1 MSDSEIL
8 YRDMDRAAL
17 AREYD
22 ARGSVASFDAEYARY
37 VAGSEAARRDH
48 RRLADIPYD
57 EASGETLDI
66 YPAEPGAPLFLWI
79 HGGYWRATSK
89 DDNAFVVPGLK
100 EQGFAVA
107 VMNYTLAP
115 QASLDEIVRQT
126 RAALAYLHRERAR
139 YGFDSISV
147 GGSSAGGH
155 LTAMLLVAGWH
166 DGFGVPKDVIEV
178 ALDLSGLHEL
188 EPLRHIEVNSWLS
201 LDDAMIQRN
210 SPIRQIPRHAST
222 TLLTAVGGLET
233 SEFRRQTASY
243 AAAWSDAGH
252 RGETIPMPRHNHFDI
267 ALSLGEPGSALA
279 QAVAGSLRT
288 RPQAASACGMQPSSG
303 QLTGQGSAGQT

>member
-1 MSDSEIL
+1 MTQAPIL
-8 YRDMDRAAL
+8 YRGMDRATL

-37 VAGSEAARRDH
+37 LASSETAQREH
-48 RRLADIPYD
+48 RRIADIVYD

-100 EQGFAVA
+100 AQGFAVA

-126 RAALAYLHRERAR
+126 RAALGFLHRERAR
-139 YGFDSISV
+139 YGFGGVSV

-155 LTAMLLVAGWH
+155 LTAMLLAGGWH
-166 DGFGVPKDVIEV
+166 AAYGMPEDVIEV

-201 LDDAMIQRN
+201 LDDAMIDRN
-210 SPIRQIPRHAST
+210 SPMHHIPSRSST
-222 TLLTAVGGLET
+222 TLISAVGGLET
-233 SEFRRQTASY
+233 SEFRRQTSAY
-243 AAAWSDAGH
+243 AAAWADAGH
-252 RGETIPMPRHNHFDI
+252 RGETVAMPHHNHFDI
-267 ALSLGEPGSALA
+267 ALSLGERDSVLAANVAAALR
-279 QAVAGSLRT
+279 Q
-288 RPQAASACGMQPSSG
+288 
-303 QLTGQGSAGQT
+303 QTA

>member
-1 MSDSEIL
+1 MTKAQIL
-8 YRDMDRAAL
+8 YRGMDRATL

-37 VAGSEAARRDH
+37 VAGSAAAQREHLRIP
-48 RRLADIPYD
+48 DIAYD

-100 EQGFAVA
+100 ARGFAVA

-115 QASLDEIVRQT
+115 KASLDEIVRQT
-126 RAALAYLHRERAR
+126 RAALGFLHRERAR
-139 YGFDSISV
+139 YGFGGVSV

-155 LTAMLLVAGWH
+155 LTAMLLIDGWH
-166 DGFGVPKDVIEV
+166 AAHGMPGNVIEA

-201 LDDAMIQRN
+201 LDDAMIDRN
-210 SPIRQIPRHAST
+210 SPIRHIPSRSST
-222 TLLTAVGGLET
+222 TLITAVGGFET
-233 SEFRRQTASY
+233 SEFRRQTSAY
-243 AAAWSDAGH
+243 AAAWADAGH
-252 RGETIPMPRHNHFDI
+252 RGETIAMPHHNHFDI
-267 ALSLGEPGSALA
+267 AASLGDVDSLLA
-279 QAVAGSLRT
+279 GAIAMAVKRKAV
-288 RPQAASACGMQPSSG
+288 
-303 QLTGQGSAGQT
+303 

>member
-1 MSDSEIL
+1 MTQAPIL
-8 YRDMDRAAL
+8 YHGMDRATL

-22 ARGSVASFDAEYARY
+22 ARGSVPSFDAEYARY
-37 VAGSEAARRDH
+37 LANSQAVHREH
-48 RRLADIPYD
+48 RRIADIVYD

-89 DDNAFVVPGLK
+89 DDNAFVVPGLTA
-100 EQGFAVA
+100 QGFAVA

-126 RAALAYLHRERAR
+126 RAALGFLHRERAR
-139 YGFDSISV
+139 YGFGGVSV

-155 LTAMLLVAGWH
+155 LTAMLLAGGWH
-166 DGFGVPKDVIEV
+166 AAYGMPGDVIEV

-201 LDDAMIQRN
+201 LDDAMIDRN
-210 SPIRQIPRHAST
+210 SPIRHIPSRSST
-222 TLLTAVGGLET
+222 TLITAVGGLET
-233 SEFRRQTASY
+233 SEFRRQTSAY
-243 AAAWSDAGH
+243 ATAWADAGH
-252 RGETIPMPRHNHFDI
+252 RGDTIAMPRHNHFDI
-267 ALSLGEPGSALA
+267 ALSLGERDSVLAANVAAALRQQSA
-279 QAVAGSLRT
+279 
-288 RPQAASACGMQPSSG
+288 
-303 QLTGQGSAGQT
+303 

>member
-1 MSDSEIL
+1 MSDGNIL
-8 YRDMDRAAL
+8 YRGMDRATL

-37 VAGSEAARRDH
+37 VAGSEIARREH
-48 RRLADIPYD
+48 PRLADILYD

-66 YPAEPGAPLFLWI
+66 YPAKPGAPLFLWI

-100 EQGFAVA
+100 AQGFAVA

-126 RAALAYLHRERAR
+126 RAAVAYLHRERAHH
-139 YGFDSISV
+139 GFGGISV

-155 LTAMLLVAGWH
+155 LTAMLLAAGWH
-166 DGFGVPKDVIEV
+166 DGFGVPEDVIEV

-188 EPLRHIEVNSWLS
+188 EPLCHIEVNSWLS

-210 SPIRQIPRHAST
+210 SPIRQIPHSAST
-222 TLLTAVGGLET
+222 ALITAVGGLET

-243 AAAWSDAGH
+243 AAAWRDAGH
-252 RGETIPMPRHNHFDI
+252 CGETIPMPHHNHFDI
-267 ALSLGEPGSALA
+267 AFSLGQPGSALA
-279 QAVAGSLRT
+279 RAIAANLR
-288 RPQAASACGMQPSSG
+288 S
-303 QLTGQGSAGQT
+303 

>member
-1 MSDSEIL
+1 MNQDDNL
-8 YRDMDRAAL
+8 YRGMDRATL

-37 VAGSEAARRDH
+37 VAGSAAAQREH
-48 RRLADIPYD
+48 RRIADIVYD

-100 EQGFAVA
+100 AQGFAVA

-126 RAALAYLHRERAR
+126 RAALGFLDRDRAR
-139 YGFDSISV
+139 YGFGGISV

-155 LTAMLLVAGWH
+155 LTAMLLAGGWH
-166 DGFGVPKDVIEV
+166 DDFGLPEDVIEV
-178 ALDLSGLHEL
+178 ALDLSGLHDL
-188 EPLRHIEVNSWLS
+188 EPLRHIEVNGWLS
-201 LDDAMIQRN
+201 LDDAMIDRN
-210 SPIRQIPRHAST
+210 SPIRQIPSRSST
-222 TLLTAVGGLET
+222 MLITAVGGLET
-233 SEFRRQTASY
+233 SEFRRQTTAYS
-243 AAAWSDAGH
+243 AAWTDAGH
-252 RGETIPMPRHNHFDI
+252 RGETIAMPQHNHFDI
-267 ALSLGEPGSALA
+267 AASLGVSESVLA
-279 QAVAGSLRT
+279 RAVA
-288 RPQAASACGMQPSSG
+288 AAAKQK
-303 QLTGQGSAGQT
+303 AA

>member
-1 MSDSEIL
+1 MTQAPIL
-8 YRDMDRAAL
+8 YRGMDRVTL

-37 VAGSEAARRDH
+37 VAGSQAVQRGH
-48 RRLADIPYD
+48 RRIADIVYD

-100 EQGFAVA
+100 AQGFAVA

-126 RAALAYLHRERAR
+126 RAALGFLHRERTR
-139 YGFDSISV
+139 YGFGGVSV

-155 LTAMLLVAGWH
+155 LTAMLLAGGWH
-166 DGFGVPKDVIEV
+166 AAYGIPGDVIEV

-201 LDDAMIQRN
+201 LDDAMIDRN
-210 SPIRQIPRHAST
+210 SPIRHIPSRSST
-222 TLLTAVGGLET
+222 TLITAVGGLET
-233 SEFRRQTASY
+233 TEFRRQTA
-243 AAAWSDAGH
+243 AFATAWATAGH
-252 RGETIPMPRHNHFDI
+252 RGETVAMPHHNHFDI
-267 ALSLGEPGSALA
+267 ALSLGERDSVLAANVAAALR
-279 QAVAGSLRT
+279 Q
-288 RPQAASACGMQPSSG
+288 
-303 QLTGQGSAGQT
+303 QTA